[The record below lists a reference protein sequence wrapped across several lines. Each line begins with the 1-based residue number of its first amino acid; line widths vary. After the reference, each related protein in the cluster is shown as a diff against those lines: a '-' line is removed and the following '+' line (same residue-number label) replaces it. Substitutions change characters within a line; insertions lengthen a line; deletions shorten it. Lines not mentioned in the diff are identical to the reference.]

1 MCIQRQITWSQC
13 IPSSSQV
20 WIYTCEQNTTER
32 CENGTKNC
40 SHSHETIC
48 HPQCA
53 RNKGKH
59 NVGWNVIIFLFYGK
73 TNQAIGPA
81 LRLVLTLLGL
91 CSTDHFHGNGPSRVL
106 LLWSKAGKFK
116 IGYQN
121 SEKKMNIVILN
132 SKTTRKSLK
141 DWDFTKIS
149 KMDEDKHSPS
159 AFYYPSRAFY
169 SQKPTAI

>member
-53 RNKGKH
+53 RNNCKH
-59 NVGWNVIIFLFYGK
+59 NVGWNVIRQSVLRSDWFLLCWDFAVR
-73 TNQAIGPA
+73 TISMETVQA
-81 LRLVLTLLGL
+81 VYF
-91 CSTDHFHGNGPSRVL
+91 C
-106 LLWSKAGKFK
+106 LWSKAGKFK

-121 SEKKMNIVILN
+121 SENKMNIVILN
-132 SKTTRKSLK
+132 RKTTRKSLK

-149 KMDEDKHSPS
+149 KMDKDKHSPS